1 MWITLIK
8 VHPIWLKIA
17 VWFRL
22 MPGMAHTKA
31 QTHQAKDRRARA
43 HAKRGFCPDPNLVE
57 NTIPIV
63 HVQCNRINNVDAW
76 LGADCQYN

>member
-22 MPGMAHTKA
+22 MPGMAQTKA
-31 QTHQAKDRRARA
+31 QTHQAKDGRARA

-57 NTIPIV
+57 NTIMSF
-63 HVQCNRINNVDAW
+63 HF
-76 LGADCQYN
+76 

>member
-31 QTHQAKDRRARA
+31 QTHQAKDGRARA
-43 HAKRGFCPDPNLVE
+43 HAKRGFCPDPNDVE
-57 NTIPIV
+57 NTISSIG
-63 HVQCNRINNVDAW
+63 RGKTSVDNF
-76 LGADCQYN
+76 QK

>member
-31 QTHQAKDRRARA
+31 QTHQAKYGRARA
-43 HAKRGFCPDPNLVE
+43 HSKRGFCPDPNPVE
-57 NTIPIV
+57 NTINQRLTRPALEGPRRDRDPGPV
-63 HVQCNRINNVDAW
+63 
-76 LGADCQYN
+76 